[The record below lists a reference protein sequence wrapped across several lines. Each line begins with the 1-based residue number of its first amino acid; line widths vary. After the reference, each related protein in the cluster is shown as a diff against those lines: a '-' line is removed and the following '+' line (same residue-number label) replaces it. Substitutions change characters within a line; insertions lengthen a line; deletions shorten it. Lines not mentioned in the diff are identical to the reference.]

1 MLRPGD
7 TIASVTHTLIH
18 PRTVRH
24 DDAVDGGTS
33 DDMRPM
39 LYDSSYEAMPADKA
53 TVGTDVTVTVAG
65 EHCESGDDARP
76 RRPGAWRSSR
86 AQTWEDVLRLQRPL
100 HQ

>member
-1 MLRPGD
+1 VLRSGD

-39 LYDSSYEAMPADKA
+39 LYDSSYETMPAEKA
-53 TVGTDVTVTVAG
+53 TVGTDVAVTAAG
-65 EHCESGDDARP
+65 GHCGSGDELAGDGRAREIVA
-76 RRPGAWRSSR
+76 R
-86 AQTWEDVLRLQRPL
+86 QTWEDVSRLQRPL

>member
-1 MLRPGD
+1 
-7 TIASVTHTLIH
+7 VTHTLIH

-39 LYDSSYEAMPADKA
+39 LYDSGCEAMPAEEA
-53 TVGTDVTVTVAG
+53 TVGTDVTIAVAG
-65 EHCESGDDARP
+65 EHCGSGDVLVRDGRAREIV
-76 RRPGAWRSSR
+76 AC
-86 AQTWEDVLRLQRPL
+86 QTWQDVSRLQRPL